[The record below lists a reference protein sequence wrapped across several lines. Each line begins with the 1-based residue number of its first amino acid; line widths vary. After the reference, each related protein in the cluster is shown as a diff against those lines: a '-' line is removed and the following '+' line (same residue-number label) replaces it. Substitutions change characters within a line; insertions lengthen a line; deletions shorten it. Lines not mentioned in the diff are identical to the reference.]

1 MYSLSELSTVIT
13 KPGTQMNLVIWD
25 WEKDI
30 NTIEQL

>member
-1 MYSLSELSTVIT
+1 MYTLSELSTVIT
-13 KPGTQMNLVIWD
+13 KPGTQINLAILD